1 MSDLQ
6 RKYGNYLKQIDENK
20 ALGTVVITNEK

>member
-20 ALGTVVITNEK
+20 GFGTVVITNDK